1 MSGSKTNEINNVF
14 PTSIS
19 HLIGQQGVL
28 DQVAVALDAAQ
39 MDGKKFES
47 SLLVGPPGLGKSAL
61 STVIASEMATVLHEV
76 LGQSINS
83 PADLNALLLGA
94 KERDVIHIDECHEL
108 GKQYQTALYLALDKR
123 KIVLSGSKGSSP
135 QSIPLAN
142 FTVLLSTTDE
152 YHLLQP
158 LRDRMR
164 LTLRFEYYSDDELA
178 KVVEQRVQAL
188 GWDVDDKLFLQI
200 AQRSRGTPRLA
211 LRLLQSCHRVSR
223 SQGED
228 LITLNHLSRACEL
241 EQIDSKGLGP
251 IEQKYLGVLADGTSR
266 LNVIS
271 SILGLPSR
279 TISEVT
285 EPFLIRTGLIMK
297 DDQGRRQLAAAG
309 REHLSNS
316 CTDND

>member
-228 LITLNHLSRACEL
+228 LITLNHLSRACVL

-251 IEQKYLGVLADGTSR
+251 IEQKYLRILADGTSR

>member
-188 GWDVDDKLFLQI
+188 GWDVDDKLFLKI

-251 IEQKYLGVLADGTSR
+251 IEQKYLRILADGTSR